1 MTMPAIPKA
10 EAVERLAKAVE
21 KASSD
26 DLLQIFTELYPA
38 RPLPDV
44 SGSKAELL
52 AKTLAAHIREEIE
65 PEEIVDLWS
74 VVFPAERHVYW
85 DEEDDALRPK
95 NRWLRYAE
103 Q

>member
-1 MTMPAIPKA
+1 MPPIPKD

-26 DLLQIFTELYPA
+26 DLLQVFTELYPA
-38 RPLPDV
+38 KPLPDA
-44 SGSKAELL
+44 SGSKAKLL
-52 AKTLAAHIREEIE
+52 AMKLAAHIRNEIE

-74 VVFPAERHVYW
+74 VIFPEDRNVYW
-85 DEEDDALRPK
+85 DEEDDALRHRDSRL
-95 NRWLRYAE
+95 NYAE